1 MNFTINASQLYPTH
15 NYTKEHKVKLDW
27 KDVMRICVAPMSIV
41 LPVIIYSLLKE
52 HAIRYNIVL
61 KFIIVLP
68 PFLYSGIQYFI
79 LFDKN
84 RRTQCESPSIF
95 NSAIGFLLSIALLL
109 PFITTFIFIIGLST
123 TNWKKYDIHFF
134 LTVTSPLLISFAY
147 LLSTS
152 CSLTRSNFQYT
163 TASAVDILLDLI
175 ILILMLGAVADLSSL
190 GKDDLSLR
198 RKNDLNNFYSV
209 INFAI
214 VALIRSYRESYL
226 LSAKHNG
233 PTKIWRLAILAIPLL
248 IVIVTIYKPSVCLL
262 LLDTFKE
269 EFQALYSKI

>member
-1 MNFTINASQLYPTH
+1 MNFTINVSQLYLKN
-15 NYTKEHKVKLDW
+15 NYTKEHRVKLDW
-27 KDVMRICVAPMSIV
+27 RDAMRICVAPMSIV
-41 LPVIIYSLLKE
+41 LPVIIYSLLEE
-52 HAIRYNIVL
+52 HAIRHSILL

-109 PFITTFIFIIGLST
+109 PFVTAFIFIIGLSI

-134 LTVTSPLLISFAY
+134 LTVTSPHLISFAY

-163 TASAVDILLDLI
+163 TTGAVDILLDLI
-175 ILILMLGAVADLSSL
+175 IFILMLGTMADLSS
-190 GKDDLSLR
+190 
-198 RKNDLNNFYSV
+198 RKENDLNDFCPV
-209 INFAI
+209 TIFAI

-226 LSAKHNG
+226 LSAKHRG
-233 PTKIWRLAILAIPLL
+233 PTKIWRLAILTIPLL
-248 IVIVTIYKPSVCLL
+248 IVIATIYKPSVRLL

>member
-1 MNFTINASQLYPTH
+1 MKFTINPSQLYPIYNH
-15 NYTKEHKVKLDW
+15 IREGRIKLDW
-27 KDVMRICVAPMSIV
+27 KDAIQTLAPTAMV
-41 LPVIIYSLLKE
+41 LPSIICLSPKE
-52 HAIRYNIVL
+52 NIIRHSTSSKL
-61 KFIIVLP
+61 AIVLP

-109 PFITTFIFIIGLST
+109 PFITAFIFIIGLSI

-134 LTVTSPLLISFAY
+134 LTVTSPHLISFTY

-163 TASAVDILLDLI
+163 TTGAVDILLDLI
-175 ILILMLGAVADLSSL
+175 IFILMLGAMADLSSL
-190 GKDDLSLR
+190 GEDNLSLM
-198 RKNDLNNFYSV
+198 KENDLNNFYSV
-209 INFAI
+209 TTFAI
-214 VALIRSYRESYL
+214 VVLIRSYRESYL
-226 LSAKHNG
+226 LSAKHNS
-233 PTKIWRLAILAIPLL
+233 PTKIWRLAILIPLL
-248 IVIVTIYKPSVCLL
+248 IVIATIYKPSVRLL